1 MNKFYRTEKYNRV
14 IFGVCGGL
22 GNYTNIDPI
31 LWRLLFLGLIFTPFP
46 IILLYLLT
54 TILTQTN
61 LNEY

>member
-22 GNYTNIDPI
+22 GNYTKIDPI

-61 LNEY
+61 LNE